1 MEDLEKEY
9 GIKGRPLKLPLQR
22 IAEDEEGGGFD
33 LPPIPSHKNKFDSAR
48 SSAGPHFSS
57 KAPHPGL
64 RNLAKTMKCDPA
76 ASFSS
81 EAGEES
87 IEPESPSGKTS
98 STSRITTQ
106 SGGAGDEDS
115 SEHMSA
121 LTESTSSVNTFV
133 SVSSRI
139 RDDNNCSSLISV
151 ASYHTAPTGPCFTQI
166 GAEGVPV
173 VASPSLSTAPCT
185 STNKSEVGRS
195 KKIALATVQ
204 NNASNEQPAVEES
217 IAIHSPK
224 RDPEIASFKSAK
236 AGTSNR
242 YQPLL
247 WVISWLT
254 ILVLLCTFIGKN
266 HDPFAAPTLSGEKQ
280 DKTKRMVEANATSW
294 VTFRHN
300 ATFAFSIQWPH
311 NSILNVTASNATGSN
326 TRSLVE
332 RDRVTSI
339 AWRADSTE
347 TWNPMLYIEHS
358 QPYYRLSA
366 TQRERCKRVI
376 NFRKLGEAFDFAL
389 YCNANDLESYRCFR
403 AFKQTAAN
411 RVFR

>member
-1 MEDLEKEY
+1 
-9 GIKGRPLKLPLQR
+9 
-22 IAEDEEGGGFD
+22 
-33 LPPIPSHKNKFDSAR
+33 
-48 SSAGPHFSS
+48 
-57 KAPHPGL
+57 
-64 RNLAKTMKCDPA
+64 MKCDPA

-151 ASYHTAPTGPCFTQI
+151 ASYHTAP
-166 GAEGVPV
+166 
-173 VASPSLSTAPCT
+173 
-185 STNKSEVGRS
+185 
-195 KKIALATVQ
+195 TVQ

-332 RDRVTSI
+332 RDRVTPI

-347 TWNPMLYIEHS
+347 TWNPMLYIEHLMGDLEHITHSGTQS